1 MIKYYDS
8 TYKGYHE
15 CFLTILER
23 GSLVGLEKLLMGL
36 ISWDDSLLYYQN
48 EGLSDKTASKSNM
61 ENKEN
66 DLNFVWWA
74 SKVLIYKLVGLQTFY
89 LRNHSSTT
97 NPSLL
102 LIFVNWQ
109 FDAIKENGLTI
120 HRNDVI
126 NCLTLCLLYHVKNR
140 WCSETSYFS
149 IIT

>member
-1 MIKYYDS
+1 M
-8 TYKGYHE
+8 
-15 CFLTILER
+15 FLNHFGTR
-23 GSLVGLEKLLMGL
+23 ASGGPRKTFMGL
-36 ISWDDSLLYYQN
+36 ISCDDSLLYYQN
-48 EGLSDKTASKSNM
+48 VGLSDKTASKSNM

-74 SKVLIYKLVGLQTFY
+74 SKVLIFKLVGLQTFY

-102 LIFVNWQ
+102 LSFVNWQ

-140 WCSETSYFS
+140 
-149 IIT
+149 